1 MLHTSSVIVAN
12 GIWSLYEYIVC
23 IDCFLICPQG
33 ASIIRMLQSFIGMNA
48 LQNGLKVYLDRH
60 KFQNAETDDL
70 WESLSETVRIRNIV
84 WLFFACEFML
94 WQKKS
99 CSV

>member
-1 MLHTSSVIVAN
+1 M
-12 GIWSLYEYIVC
+12 C

>member
-1 MLHTSSVIVAN
+1 M
-12 GIWSLYEYIVC
+12 C

-94 WQKKS
+94 WQTIHALCNSFVIKS
-99 CSV
+99 TYNRIHVPVQ